1 MYTTLHSASDLAKTD
16 SFTDNDTQIIFLQS
30 SMLLALSMLGGVLV
44 PAINAFVEDEKHIR
58 ISWDSGTVDQF
69 SFGKVDEGFLRFFSY
84 FQDRLSSRPQ
94 HSTVIAP
101 VTLFGIQQ
109 FLLNYVELLNAV
121 QKRITL
127 LAKSKQDVLELFNS
141 EVNRDL
147 LFILISSLPTEQI
160 NTFFLE
166 IQQFFPEDLEANS
179 ADGKAINVVAMFQ
192 SSSTDISYLI
202 EKIKIYLDL
211 YFQKD
216 MPIIREIT
224 RTKSVSYLKQL
235 LINDDVYKHV
245 SRNLFEIDNCM
256 IFN

>member
-1 MYTTLHSASDLAKTD
+1 MKLIEIYYFDFK
-16 SFTDNDTQIIFLQS
+16 FTYRTKN
-30 SMLLALSMLGGVLV
+30 
-44 PAINAFVEDEKHIR
+44 
-58 ISWDSGTVDQF
+58 
-69 SFGKVDEGFLRFFSY
+69 
-84 FQDRLSSRPQ
+84 
-94 HSTVIAP
+94 
-101 VTLFGIQQ
+101 
-109 FLLNYVELLNAV
+109 
-121 QKRITL
+121 
-127 LAKSKQDVLELFNS
+127 
-141 EVNRDL
+141 
-147 LFILISSLPTEQI
+147 
-160 NTFFLE
+160 E

-245 SRNLFEIDNCM
+245 SRNLFEIDKLHIDVRLKLYSLFIN
-256 IFN
+256 FFDKLELKKL